1 MPRHRLS
8 DTQWVS
14 ISDMFPAP
22 KRMGRP
28 PRDSREILDAIFWIM
43 RTGAPWRDL
52 PEEYG
57 PFGTAWD
64 LFDKWT
70 SDGTLDR
77 VLNRLRTM
85 EVDSGDLDFTLWCV
99 DGTSIRAARCAGGG
113 GKKTIQRNRKTT
125 RWAAPGVVSRPRS
138 T

>member
-77 VLNRLRTM
+77 VLNRLGH
-85 EVDSGDLDFTLWCV
+85 SNLWR
-99 DGTSIRAARCAGGG
+99 GARPNPW
-113 GKKTIQRNRKTT
+113 RRYE
-125 RWAAPGVVSRPRS
+125 RS
-138 T
+138 VLS